1 MMLGDINKFLLPQ
14 NSTGF
19 VVGWR
24 YWFKEEERLKS
35 LTTFGYHHANAPRLW
50 TLNKPMVGN
59 PDKMGD
65 CYMMGVYAKRPYQ
78 THLELDLRSHV
89 AGFIALWGTVR
100 TGPEGFRAQYAY
112 PLTLNDEEL
121 ADLYGCEH
129 LSTAENGR
137 LPENEAKEYLIQH
150 ENIWL
155 PANVEDFPRGS

>member
-1 MMLGDINKFLLPQ
+1 MMLGDENTFLLPQ

-19 VVGWR
+19 TVGWR
-24 YWFKEEERLKS
+24 CWFKEEERLKS
-35 LTTFGYHHANAPRLW
+35 LTTFGYHFANAPRLW
-50 TLNKPMVGN
+50 RLNKPMVGN
-59 PDKMGD
+59 PDEMGN

-78 THLELDLRSHV
+78 THLGFYLCAHV
-89 AGFIALWGTVR
+89 AGFVALWGTVH

-129 LSTAENGR
+129 LPTGLAKE
-137 LPENEAKEYLIQH
+137 LPKNEAKEYLIQCK
-150 ENIWL
+150 NIWL